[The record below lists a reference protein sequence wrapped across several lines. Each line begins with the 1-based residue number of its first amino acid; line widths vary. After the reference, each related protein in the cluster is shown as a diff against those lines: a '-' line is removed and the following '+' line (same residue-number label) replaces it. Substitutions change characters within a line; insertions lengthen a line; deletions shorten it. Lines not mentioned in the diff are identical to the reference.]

1 MTNLRGVRPVFALPF
16 LLIPCLV
23 HAQSIGPKRLVTS
36 LGGGAG
42 ALRLTRTAEE
52 LAFGP
57 DAAGSMTFRFAYAA
71 SRRIS
76 FGIHYDRIGTD
87 ATPSGIDRVRFTTY
101 LAEVT
106 YRPWQNARTA
116 LELYVALGPSVMSMR
131 VRALDLPLRAQNTSA
146 AVGVRTLHMLSG
158 TMGLFL
164 ALDHGGSQEMIV
176 QDYNGHTIEHDGA
189 PLRLGWNSQ
198 RLNAGLLIRF

>member
-1 MTNLRGVRPVFALPF
+1 MRGALFF
-16 LLIPCLV
+16 LFSLLSCFSV
-23 HAQSIGPKRLVTS
+23 AQSIGPKRLVTS

-42 ALRLTRTAEE
+42 ALHLSRTIDD

-57 DAAGSMTFRFAYAA
+57 EAAGSLTFRFAYAA

-106 YRPWQNARTA
+106 YRPWQNERTA

-131 VRALDLPLRAQNTSA
+131 ARALDLPLRAQNTSA
-146 AVGVRTLHMLSG
+146 AVGVRTTHMLSG
-158 TMGLFL
+158 TMGLFI
-164 ALDHGGSQEMIV
+164 ALDHGGSQEMLV
-176 QDYNGHTIEHDGA
+176 KDYDGNTIEHDGA